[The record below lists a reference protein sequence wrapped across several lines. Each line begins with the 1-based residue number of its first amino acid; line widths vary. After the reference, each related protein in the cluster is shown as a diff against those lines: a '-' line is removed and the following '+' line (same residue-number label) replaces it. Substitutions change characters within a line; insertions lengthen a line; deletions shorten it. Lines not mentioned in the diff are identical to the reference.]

1 MDLRQLNVLVAIAE
15 HGSFSA
21 AADALETVQ
30 SNVST
35 HIKKLETELDCVLI
49 DRATGELTEVGVL
62 AVERARRVIDELDAL
77 SSDVAALSRE
87 VVGTVRLGLIGTA
100 ALWIVPQLLDLLPTM
115 HPHLHLSFREAT
127 TLGLDAELAR
137 GEIELAVL
145 ALVPTGS
152 EIHNVALFEEDLGLF
167 LPRTHPLADRPSL
180 TVADLATVPLLLPI
194 VGTNFRATLDVIAAA
209 VGVTFAPRAE
219 VDSLRLARSLMFED
233 CGFAILPE
241 SALPTR
247 RRKTWVVVPIE
258 GLPPRVIGVAQRRRT
273 LPGAPVR
280 AVLEMLNTIV
290 DDPRRLPAGVR
301 AIARERRSSPAERK
315 APTRRAPRFPPG
327 V

>member
-127 TLGLDAELAR
+127 TLGLDAELAC

-209 VGVTFAPRAE
+209 VGVTFAPTPRSTA
-219 VDSLRLARSLMFED
+219 SGSRARS
-233 CGFAILPE
+233 C
-241 SALPTR
+241 S
-247 RRKTWVVVPIE
+247 
-258 GLPPRVIGVAQRRRT
+258 RT
-273 LPGAPVR
+273 A
-280 AVLEMLNTIV
+280 A
-290 DDPRRLPAGVR
+290 
-301 AIARERRSSPAERK
+301 SPSC
-315 APTRRAPRFPPG
+315 RRARCRRGAGRPGWWCRSRASRPVSSASRNAGARCREPPCG
-327 V
+327 PCSRC